1 MKQKRITKA
10 LATKAVNKIIQWIDT
25 LTPGQPLA
33 YSFKQDGYII
43 SLCGWAGDMRIYA
56 FDDGGQRFIFVENGR
71 VGKLDAPTLVALT
84 IRLVAQWPLVKSAL
98 LTEAYGQ
105 PDWADQLESFQP

>member
-10 LATKAVNKIIQWIDT
+10 LATKAVNKIIQWIAT
-25 LTPGQPLA
+25 LPPDQPLG

-43 SLCGWAGDMRIYA
+43 SLCGRANDMRIYA
-56 FDDGGQRFIFVENGR
+56 FDDGGQRFVFVENGR

-84 IRLVAQWPLVKSAL
+84 IRLVAQWPLVKAGL

-105 PDWADQLESFQP
+105 PDWAEQLESFQP